1 MRTID
6 IHAHLVPQCL
16 WRAFDAGET
25 WHGIHHEPGAGQ
37 GFAVLAD
44 KRVELGHPWFPPSQL
59 MGRIEATQFSGID
72 YLSSEEAHRRLRV
85 ASPSH

>member
-25 WHGIHHEPGAGQ
+25 WHGIRHEAGAGQ
-37 GFAVLAD
+37 GFAV
-44 KRVELGHPWFPPSQL
+44 
-59 MGRIEATQFSGID
+59 MGRQAG
-72 YLSSEEAHRRLRV
+72 
-85 ASPSH
+85 